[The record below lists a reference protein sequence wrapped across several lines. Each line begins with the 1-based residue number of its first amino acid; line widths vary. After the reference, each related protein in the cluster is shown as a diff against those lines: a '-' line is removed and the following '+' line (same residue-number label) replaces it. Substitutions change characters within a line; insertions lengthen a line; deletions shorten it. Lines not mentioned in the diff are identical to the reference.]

1 MNQKDACLL
10 ALDRAKLFENSG
22 HRTRFKELMDC
33 SKIESRKIERNRA
46 NKRIRLNLNHYF
58 SSWFISYHIK

>member
-1 MNQKDACLL
+1 MNQKDACLF

-33 SKIESRKIERNRA
+33 ICG
-46 NKRIRLNLNHYF
+46 RIILSAIR
-58 SSWFISYHIK
+58 SVSV